1 MSYNYNNIWSSA
13 SYIFQPTLSGVTVYN
28 SDASSI
34 VSEVLT
40 PSGVGIVTSVW
51 ADNDYLYISTTASGI
66 YKSDLTIIES
76 APQITSY
83 LNYPTITNNNV
94 RYIHGNNNQLCIV
107 TISGVDHISITT
119 GSGIYTLCDD
129 SYKCFQTVSGT
140 FYYTKNY
147 KTISEIDLGGSL
159 TDWLYYRDITLTN
172 TTSGINDRVL
182 LEIEGFSYEH
192 IQSNGNDLRF
202 ITDEG
207 VVLEYFID
215 TYTQDQYFKVV
226 INVPIIGIN
235 SLYMLHGN
243 STVSSGTTQIDWE
256 YPIISSSAGIEKSWS
271 DEVTGKLY
279 AVYDNTV
286 NWQEESIG
294 YSYDLKTMLDGYVY
308 YLNDVFITENT
319 SEYNN
324 DNVIFLATNHGAI
337 VIEEHRGYESSSR
350 IKRYYLK

>member
-1 MSYNYNNIWSSA
+1 MGYDYKSIWSSA

-34 VSEVLT
+34 VSHILA
-40 PSGVGIVTSVW
+40 PSGIGTANSVW
-51 ADNDYLYISTTASGI
+51 ADDDYLYISTTSGGI
-66 YKSDLTIIES
+66 YKSDLATIEI
-76 APQITSY
+76 APQMIPY
-83 LNYPTITNNNV
+83 LDYPTITNDSV

-107 TISGVDHISITT
+107 TISGVDHINITT

-129 SYKCFQTVSGT
+129 SYKCFQTISGT

-147 KTISEIDLGGSL
+147 KTINEVDLGGSL
-159 TDWLYYRDITLTN
+159 TDWLYYRDITLAN

-182 LEIEGFSYEH
+182 LEIEGFSYKH
-192 IQSNGNDLRF
+192 IQSNGDDIRF
-202 ITDEG
+202 ITDKG
-207 VVLEYFID
+207 AVLDYFID
-215 TYTQDQYFKVV
+215 TYTQDQYFKIVV
-226 INVPIIGIN
+226 NVPIIGIN

-243 STVSSGTTQIDWE
+243 PTVSSGTTQIDWG
-256 YPIISSSAGIEKSWS
+256 YPIISSSAGVEKSWG

-286 NWQEESIG
+286 NWQEDSVG
-294 YSYDLKTMLDGYVY
+294 YGYDLKNMLSNDVY

-337 VIEEHRGYESSSR
+337 VIEERKGDEVNSR

>member
-1 MSYNYNNIWSSA
+1 MSYDYNSIWSSA
-13 SYIFQPTLSGVTVYN
+13 NYIFLPTSSGVTVYN

-34 VSEVLT
+34 VSEILM
-40 PSGVGIVTSVW
+40 PSEIGTANSVW
-51 ADNDYLYISTTASGI
+51 SDNDYLYIATTASGI
-66 YKSDLTIIES
+66 YKSDLTTIES

-107 TISGVDHISITT
+107 TISGVDYINITT
-119 GSGIYTLCDD
+119 GSGIYTFCDD

-147 KTISEIDLGGSL
+147 KTINEVDLGGPL
-159 TDWLYYRDITLTN
+159 ADWLYYRDITLNN
-172 TTSGINDRVL
+172 TTSGTNDRIL

-192 IQSNGNDLRF
+192 IQSNGDDLRF
-202 ITDEG
+202 ITSGG
-207 VVLEYFID
+207 VVLDYFID

-243 STVSSGTTQIDWE
+243 STVSSGTTQIDWG
-256 YPIISSSAGIEKSWS
+256 YPIITSSAGIEKSWP
-271 DEVTGKLY
+271 DEITGKLY
-279 AVYDNTV
+279 IVYDNTV
-286 NWQEESIG
+286 NWQEDSIG
-294 YSYDLKTMLDGYVY
+294 YGYDIKDMLDGQIY
-308 YLNDVFITENT
+308 YLNDVFVTENT

-324 DNVIFLATNHGAI
+324 DNVIFLATNHGAV
-337 VIEEHRGYESSSR
+337 VIEERKGDEVNSR
-350 IKRYYLK
+350 IKKYYLK

>member
-1 MSYNYNNIWSSA
+1 MTYNSIWSSA
-13 SYIFQPTLSGVTVYN
+13 TYIFQPTLSGVTVYN

-34 VSEVLT
+34 VSEVYMPAGAGT
-40 PSGVGIVTSVW
+40 ATSVW

-66 YKSDLTIIES
+66 YKSDLTTIES
-76 APQITSY
+76 APEMISY
-83 LNYPTITNNNV
+83 LNYPTITNNNI
-94 RYIHGNNNQLCIV
+94 RYIHGNNNRMCVV
-107 TISGVDHISITT
+107 TISGVDHINITT

-129 SYKCFQTVSGT
+129 SYKCFQTISGT

-147 KTISEIDLGGSL
+147 KTINEVDLGGSL

-172 TTSGINDRVL
+172 TTSGINDQVL

-192 IQSNGNDLRF
+192 IQSDGDDLRF
-202 ITDEG
+202 ITEGG
-207 VVLEYFID
+207 VVLYYFID

-243 STVSSGTTQIDWE
+243 STVSSGTTQIDWG
-256 YPIISSSAGIEKSWS
+256 YPIITSSAGIEKSWP
-271 DEVTGKLY
+271 DEITGKLY
-279 AVYDNTV
+279 VVYDNTV
-286 NWQEESIG
+286 NWQEDSIG
-294 YSYDLKTMLDGYVY
+294 YGYDIKDMLDGQIY
-308 YLNDVFITENT
+308 YLNDVFVTENT

-324 DNVIFLATNHGAI
+324 DNVIFLATNHGAV
-337 VIEEHRGYESSSR
+337 VIEERKGDEGNSR